1 MTVNRPCRLAEID
14 KPLEVKIG
22 YTRLAP
28 TGPVKGSPRNSE
40 QKKDYSGNAMILS
53 DIINDIKGIDASP
66 KKLRDFGITF
76 FVVFALIGGL
86 LLHKGR
92 GAGYLSIGIGLLFLL
107 GGIFAKSSLK
117 VPYRLW
123 MGFAVVLGFFMSRI
137 ILGILFYLVITPIGV
152 ALRLFGK
159 DLLNERWDRE
169 VGSYWIKKEKRPFD
183 KKRYEKLY

>member
-1 MTVNRPCRLAEID
+1 
-14 KPLEVKIG
+14 
-22 YTRLAP
+22 
-28 TGPVKGSPRNSE
+28 
-40 QKKDYSGNAMILS
+40 MILS
-53 DIINDIKGIDASP
+53 DIMNDIRGVEVSS

-92 GAGYLSIGIGLLFLL
+92 GVGYLCIGLGFVFLL
-107 GGIFAKSSLK
+107 GGIFARSSLK

-123 MGFAVVLGFFMSRI
+123 MGFGAVLGFFMSRV

-152 ALRLFGK
+152 GLRLLGK
-159 DLLNERWDRE
+159 DLLNERWNPE
-169 VGSYWIKKEKRPFD
+169 TGSYWIKKEKRPFE